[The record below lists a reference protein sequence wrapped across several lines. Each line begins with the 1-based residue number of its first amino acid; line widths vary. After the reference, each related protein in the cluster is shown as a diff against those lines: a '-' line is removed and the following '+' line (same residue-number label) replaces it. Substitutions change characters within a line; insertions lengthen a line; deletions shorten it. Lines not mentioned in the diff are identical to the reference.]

1 MCEFVS
7 CVKKKGAKGIKY
19 LFLTDSLLKTPKGKA
34 TLKKYKDYICGHG
47 AVRFYF
53 GLGEGVERFEGADVE
68 YTDFSTP
75 ANFPAEIVK
84 AIKDCN
90 MIQIGGLPD
99 CVFTEE
105 GLAKVE
111 ANVERAK
118 ANVEWVKAYAEW
130 EKAYA
135 SIKWK
140 VFADPLN
147 RIEIWR

>member
-1 MCEFVS
+1 MCDFVS

-34 TLKKYKDYICGHG
+34 TLKKYKDDICGHG

-68 YTDFSTP
+68 YIDFSTP

-90 MIQIGGLPD
+90 MIQIGILPD

-105 GLAKVE
+105 GLAKV
-111 ANVERAK
+111 K
-118 ANVEWVKAYAEW
+118 A
-130 EKAYA
+130 
-135 SIKWK
+135 
-140 VFADPLN
+140 
-147 RIEIWR
+147 